1 MIFSVTCRHR
11 SFRTFLNTTAMNTPD
26 HTPSSAGL
34 APRWMLPAI
43 LLVIIV
49 GTLALKTILPP
60 HWQAQLELKNTGTKP
75 MTVVFKDRTTV
86 TKPGEAWKGNFRA
99 GDTIS
104 IASEQPATARFN
116 LQMPAKNPKP
126 WTMSES
132 TAQHWTAEVNADDP
146 ANIRVEKRVWTE
158 VTNPPSPWVPWP

>member
-1 MIFSVTCRHR
+1 
-11 SFRTFLNTTAMNTPD
+11 MNTPD
-26 HTPSSAGL
+26 NTPASNPSSARR
-34 APRWMLPAI
+34 ASQLP
-43 LLVIIV
+43 LLVICISVIV
-49 GTLALKTILPP
+49 GILALKFILPP
-60 HWQAQLELKNTGTKP
+60 HWHALLELKNTGTKP
-75 MTVVFKDRTTV
+75 MSVLFQGRTTV

-104 IASEQPATARFN
+104 IASEQPASAWFN

-158 VTNPPSPWVPWP
+158 VTIPPSPSQPWP